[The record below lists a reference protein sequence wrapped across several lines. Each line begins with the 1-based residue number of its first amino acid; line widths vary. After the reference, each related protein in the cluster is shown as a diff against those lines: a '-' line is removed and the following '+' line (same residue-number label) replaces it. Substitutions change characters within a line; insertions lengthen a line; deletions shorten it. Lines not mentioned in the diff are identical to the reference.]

1 MATDKVK
8 DLRAIIETL
17 IIAEGREARAH
28 DFYVKAAQKAQ
39 NQAARKMLL
48 ALAEEEERH
57 RGEMGGRI
65 AEFKAELERE
75 LHKGKTEKV

>member
-1 MATDKVK
+1 MTTEKIR

-17 IIAEGREARAH
+17 VIAEGREARSY
-28 DFYVKAAQKAQ
+28 DFYAKAAQKTQ

-57 RGEMGGRI
+57 RGDMGRRI
-65 AEFKAELERE
+65 AEFQAELEKE
-75 LHKGKTEKV
+75 LRRGKTERV

>member
-1 MATDKVK
+1 MATDKIK

-17 IIAEGREARAH
+17 IIAEGREARSR

-48 ALAEEEERH
+48 ALAEEEQRH
-57 RGEMGGRI
+57 QGDMGRQI

-75 LHKGKTEKV
+75 LRKRETEKA